1 MEHNGLEGNF
11 YSPTKG
17 NLSSSQ
23 VIGEILSYIKERP
36 EMFYDIIVGCDS
48 SSGLEPNFPVAVAIL
63 RKGEGGRFFLKKVK
77 YTSNFNKRFVNWRNR
92 ILHEVLLSCDLALV
106 LREEIEKKIDKSFNY
121 QFEYIH
127 ADIGENGGTK
137 DMVKE
142 LTGLIKANGFEP
154 IIKPYSCIASVVAHR
169 YS

>member
-1 MEHNGLEGNF
+1 MEHKGLGGNF

-23 VIGEILSYIKERP
+23 VIEEILSYIKERP

-48 SSGLEPNFPVAVAIL
+48 SSGIEPNFPVAVAVL

-92 ILHEVLLSCDLALV
+92 ILQEVLLSCDLALV